1 MLLLLA
7 SSHAMPR
14 QKQRE
19 RERERERE
27 RASIW
32 GKKGRGSGRNRTG
45 QRWRAARFPA
55 VRCSFDGR
63 DLPNGRLLLHARG
76 RPVRDQRRGQLP
88 RPRQPTPPAAPLL
101 HSPTTRHPLSVSPS
115 SPPHPRPALAPAAAH
130 TPGSPSAVNKHAP
143 FPTNSLLPF
152 RLALG
157 AAASADPSRLTPI
170 GFGFFASPSR

>member
-1 MLLLLA
+1 
-7 SSHAMPR
+7 MPR

-19 RERERERE
+19 R
-27 RASIW
+27 AS
-32 GKKGRGSGRNRTG
+32 GG
-45 QRWRAARFPA
+45 
-55 VRCSFDGR
+55 
-63 DLPNGRLLLHARG
+63 
-76 RPVRDQRRGQLP
+76 RRGGAREETEQVSVGGLPASQPFDAASTDTIFPTDGYCCTHGGAQSEIREDSCRGQGSPP
-88 RPRQPTPPAAPLL
+88 RPPTAPLL
-101 HSPTTRHPLSVSPS
+101 HSPTPRHPLSVSPS

-170 GFGFFASPSR
+170 GFGFFASPSRSYDCNES